1 MLKLILLMEI
11 VLFVFRED
19 HQQSL
24 YQSMVSIMTNI
35 LEEKVDQ
42 PLLDVILRNLLK
54 KGKVFV
60 VEYFDA
66 SVFAVS

>member
-1 MLKLILLMEI
+1 MEI

-66 SVFAVS
+66 SVFAVSLSV